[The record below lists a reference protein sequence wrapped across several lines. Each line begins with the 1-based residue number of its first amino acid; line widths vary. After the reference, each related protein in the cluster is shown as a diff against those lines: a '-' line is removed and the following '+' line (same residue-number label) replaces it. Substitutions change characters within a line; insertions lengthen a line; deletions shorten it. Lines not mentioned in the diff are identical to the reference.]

1 MRFVFF
7 LLVVAIITAPG
18 RAVSATGMAA
28 MQYYVG
34 QWSCMAGPIGQ
45 PPAKAQ
51 LTYALDSGVLRN
63 LIVVPPQGKM
73 KRTYALSIDT
83 TYDSKHARYVQ
94 DSVDTNGVSSISLVT
109 MPSGTMEQWT
119 DYAAYNQ
126 KPGHGQTVRN
136 NQNMFTVTG
145 YSTLTSTKATFK
157 AVCHRAS

>member
-1 MRFVFF
+1 MRFVMFF
-7 LLVVAIITAPG
+7 LLVVAIAAPG

-34 QWSCMAGPIGQ
+34 SWSCMAGPTGQ

-51 LTYALDSGVLRN
+51 LTYTLDSGVLRQ
-63 LIVVPPQGKM
+63 LVVVPPQGKM
-73 KRTYALSIDT
+73 KRTFALSINT
-83 TYDSKHARYVQ
+83 TYDSKHARYVR
-94 DSVDTNGVSSISLVT
+94 DSVSTDGVSSISLVT

-136 NQNMFTVTG
+136 SQNMFTVTG